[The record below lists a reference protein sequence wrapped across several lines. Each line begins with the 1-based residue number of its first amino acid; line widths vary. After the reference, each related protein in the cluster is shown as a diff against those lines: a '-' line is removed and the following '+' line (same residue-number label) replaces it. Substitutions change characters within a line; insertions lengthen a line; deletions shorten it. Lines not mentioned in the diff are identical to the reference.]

1 MAKII
6 LSSVVEGTTGLPN
19 RLAQWSKAYGARSV
33 VKGATGLSHDF
44 PIQLKGRLFYKI
56 KLKRLLFITTNL
68 FVE

>member
-33 VKGATGLSHDF
+33 VKGATGLLNISPF
-44 PIQLKGRLFYKI
+44 TKSRLFFEASF
-56 KLKRLLFITTNL
+56 LLNGEAF
-68 FVE
+68 